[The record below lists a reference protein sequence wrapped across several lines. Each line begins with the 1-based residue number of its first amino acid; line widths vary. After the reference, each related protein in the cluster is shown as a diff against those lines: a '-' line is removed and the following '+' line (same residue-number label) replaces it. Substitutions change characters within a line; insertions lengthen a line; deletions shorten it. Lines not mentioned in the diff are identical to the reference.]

1 MRRWF
6 PGEALLA
13 ILVKEYQGPENLE
26 SAAHEA
32 REEDKLRLGVD
43 WAPVGVGGAL
53 AWLSAEFLSTDIDN
67 PDRRENVPII

>member
-1 MRRWF
+1 MRRGF
-6 PGEALLA
+6 LGEPLLT

-32 REEDKLRLGVD
+32 REVVKLRLRVD

-53 AWLSAEFLSTDIDN
+53 A
-67 PDRRENVPII
+67 